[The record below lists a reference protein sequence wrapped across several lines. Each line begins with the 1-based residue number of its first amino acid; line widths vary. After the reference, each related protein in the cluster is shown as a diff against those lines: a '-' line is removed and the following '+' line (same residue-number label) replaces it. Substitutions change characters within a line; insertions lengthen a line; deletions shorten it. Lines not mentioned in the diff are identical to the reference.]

1 MAHMNHT
8 TKLDDL
14 VGKEIHV
21 SDWFVIDQEMVNQ
34 FAEMSLDQ
42 QWIHVDLD
50 RASDELPATGTI
62 VHGLLTLSMITRCMK
77 KVILPLDAK
86 VKLLYGLDRVRFT
99 APNPVGR
106 NLRGRVTLSKYEG
119 KINSIKIFYH
129 IKFELENQTKPVC
142 VADFIVQ
149 YVL

>member
-1 MAHMNHT
+1 MIYT
-8 TKLDDL
+8 TKLNDL

-21 SDWFVIDQEMVNQ
+21 SDWFVIDQKMVNQ

-50 RASDELPATGTI
+50 RACQEMPETGTI

-119 KINSIKIFYH
+119 KTNAVKIFYN
-129 IKFELENQTKPVC
+129 IIFELEQQSKPVC

>member
-1 MAHMNHT
+1 MIYT
-8 TKLDDL
+8 TKLNDL

-21 SDWFVIDQEMVNQ
+21 SDWFVIDQKMVNQ

-50 RASDELPATGTI
+50 RACHEMPETGTI

-119 KINSIKIFYH
+119 KTNAVKIFYN
-129 IKFELENQTKPVC
+129 IIFELEQQSKPVC

>member
-1 MAHMNHT
+1 MNYT
-8 TKLDDL
+8 AKLNDL

-21 SDWFVIDQEMVNQ
+21 SDWFVIDQKMVNQ

-50 RASDELPATGTI
+50 RACQEMPETGTI

-119 KINSIKIFYH
+119 KTNAVKIFYN
-129 IKFELENQTKPVC
+129 IIFELEQQSKPVC